1 MTDRRTALLD
11 AAVQQIAAKGA
22 RGMRVEE
29 VARAAGVSPALIY
42 HHFGDRA
49 TLLQR
54 ALEHIG
60 AWANVYTTPDAGTGR
75 EMVVQLLVDEIQD
88 DPTVRTNSIAW
99 GELRNTSFFDEA
111 LRPTVKELTDRWIDD
126 VAQLIAQGQRD
137 GTVADGHDAAALGI
151 GLTGIVEGLS
161 GRWLTGQMTTAEAR
175 RHVAALVTAVLDAPV
190 PPEPPTT
197 PVARRRR
204 RA

>member
-42 HHFGDRA
+42 HHFGDRS

-99 GELRNTSFFDEA
+99 GELRNTSFFDQA
-111 LRPTVKELTDRWIDD
+111 LRPKVQELTNRWIDD
-126 VAQLIAQGQRD
+126 VAQLVAQGQSD
-137 GTVADGHDAAALGI
+137 GTIAAGHDPTALCVE
-151 GLTGIVEGLS
+151 LTAIVEGLS
-161 GRWLTGQMTTAEAR
+161 GRWLTGQLTTAAAR